1 MNNKQKP
8 RYEFRVFHADSL
20 AFFEKMKPFGEAE
33 KIRTMNSIYLL
44 TRGNKKNNIKIRD
57 GIMDIKKLESKYQSL
72 EQWNPFLVGAFP
84 LERDVIKTVVFPAMG
99 IEAPVF
105 EREKYSLYQFIQ
117 DVINPDPDLSV
128 AHVQKK
134 RSAFTVNGCIAEVA
148 QCIVNGA
155 AISSLC
161 VEDENPEKVLKALEM
176 LDIDPEMENVSYPLA
191 LKRLMGLEVLPDK
204 YFMDI

>member
-1 MNNKQKP
+1 MNNKQNP
-8 RYEFRVFHADSL
+8 RYEFRIFYADSSVL
-20 AFFEKMKPFGEAE
+20 FEKMKPFGEAE
-33 KIRTMNSIYLL
+33 KIRTMNSVYLL
-44 TRGNKKNNIKIRD
+44 TRGNRKNNIKIRD

-84 LERDVIKTVVFPAMG
+84 LKREVIKNVVFPAMG

-117 DVINPDPDLSV
+117 EVINPDPDLSV

-134 RSAFTVNGCIAEVA
+134 RSAFTVNDCIAEVA
-148 QCIVNGA
+148 ECIVNGA
-155 AISSLC
+155 AIASLC
-161 VEDENPEKVLKALEM
+161 VEDENPEKVQKALEM
-176 LDIDPEMENVSYPLA
+176 LDIEPETENVSYPLA

-204 YFMDI
+204 YFMDM